1 MKGYV
6 QVGLWKMCCE
16 RIVDPDE
23 TRGVPGE
30 VWPRRKYSLDGEK
43 ALRFEDN
50 MSQNDAEGN
59 ECDDPEATMRINERV
74 KGDDVRVKANEPKE

>member
-1 MKGYV
+1 
-6 QVGLWKMCCE
+6 MCCE

-43 ALRFEDN
+43 KHYDLRTTCHRTTLKA
-50 MSQNDAEGN
+50 MSV
-59 ECDDPEATMRINERV
+59 TI
-74 KGDDVRVKANEPKE
+74 PKQRWG